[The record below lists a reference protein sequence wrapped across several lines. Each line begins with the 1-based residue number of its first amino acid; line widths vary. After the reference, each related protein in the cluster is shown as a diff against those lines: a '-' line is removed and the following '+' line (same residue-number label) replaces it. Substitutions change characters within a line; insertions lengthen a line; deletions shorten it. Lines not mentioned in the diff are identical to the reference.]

1 MATLPGTVPRMVR
14 PAPGQNYPR
23 TGFPLEVSTPLGQGR
38 VNQLGG
44 VFINGRPLPNHIRHK
59 IVEMAHHGIRPCVIS
74 RQLRVSHGCVSKILC
89 RYQETGSIRPGA
101 IGGSKPR
108 VATPDVEK
116 RIEEYKRENPG
127 MFSWEI
133 RDKLLKDGVCDRST
147 VPSGEA
153 SSVSSISRVLRA
165 RFGKKDDEDDCD
177 KKDEDGEKKTKHSID
192 GILGDKCNRTDDGSD
207 VDSEPD
213 LPLKRKQRRSRTT
226 FTAEQLEE
234 LEKAFER
241 THYPDIYT
249 REELAQRTKLT
260 EARVQ
265 VWFSNR
271 RARWRK
277 QAGANQLAAFNHLL
291 PGGFPP
297 TGMPT
302 LPTYQLPES
311 SYPSTTL
318 SQDGSSTL
326 HRPQPLPPSSMHQGG
341 LSADSSSAYGLSS
354 NRHSF
359 SSYSDTFMSPSAS
372 SNHMN
377 PVGNGLSPQLFL
389 QVSGIDGLAVA
400 VKIDKNSLIPS
411 KWAAV
416 ARCQDCNGILQR
428 SAVPTGAC
436 VHPNPITY
444 PDSTHFP
451 ITGSGKA
458 IHTQTGCCHC
468 LPARAALHRTTH
480 ADTMLTSDSPQ
491 LSERDKPGE
500 TPNCAAA
507 LPLASTLPLLFLA
520 NNPHLTPPPPP
531 CPPLILLPLSHTHTH
546 RLCLAKTILLESE
559 NLPFNLEEAL
569 VQVCAAQ
576 FHMGGS
582 ITYVEGTMEDSILIE
597 LTSSC
602 SQRSDT
608 IKSVDSLASS
618 QSYCP
623 PTYSATSYSVDPVT
637 AGYQYSQYS
646 QTAVDY
652 LAKNVSLSTQRRMK
666 LGDHSAVLGL
676 LQVET
681 GQAY

>member
-1 MATLPGTVPRMVR
+1 MLPTVLHQNCRMQSSLPGTVPRMMR

-108 VATPDVEK
+108 QVATPDVEK

-147 VPSGEA
+147 VPS
-153 SSVSSISRVLRA
+153 VSSISRVLRA
-165 RFGKKDDEDDCD
+165 RFGKKDDEEDCD

-192 GILGDKCNRTDDGSD
+192 GILGDKGSRMDEGSD
-207 VDSEPD
+207 VESEPD

-291 PGGFPP
+291 PGGFPGS
-297 TGMPT
+297 GMPT
-302 LPTYQLPES
+302 LPTYQLQDS
-311 SYPSTTL
+311 GYPTTTL
-318 SQDGSSTL
+318 SQDVSGTV
-326 HRPQPLPPSSMHQGG
+326 HRPQPLPPSTMHQGG
-341 LSADSSSAYGLSS
+341 LSGGDGSSAYGLSS
-354 NRHSF
+354 NRHGF
-359 SSYSDTFMSPSAS
+359 SSYSDSFMSPSAP

-377 PVGNGLSPQLFL
+377 PVSNGLSPQVMSILSNP
-389 QVSGIDGLAVA
+389 SGV
-400 VKIDKNSLIPS
+400 PS
-411 KWAAV
+411 
-416 ARCQDCNGILQR
+416 QSQHDFSISPL
-428 SAVPTGAC
+428 
-436 VHPNPITY
+436 H
-444 PDSTHFP
+444 
-451 ITGSGKA
+451 GS
-458 IHTQTGCCHC
+458 
-468 LPARAALHRTTH
+468 
-480 ADTMLTSDSPQ
+480 
-491 LSERDKPGE
+491 
-500 TPNCAAA
+500 
-507 LPLASTLPLLFLA
+507 
-520 NNPHLTPPPPP
+520 
-531 CPPLILLPLSHTHTH
+531 
-546 RLCLAKTILLESE
+546 LESS
-559 NLPFNLEEAL
+559 N
-569 VQVCAAQ
+569 
-576 FHMGGS
+576 S
-582 ITYVEGTMEDSILIE
+582 ISA
-597 LTSSC
+597 SC
-602 SQRSDT
+602 SQRSSDQS
-608 IKSVDSLASS
+608 IKTVDSMASS

-623 PTYSATSYSVDPVT
+623 PTYSTTSYSVDPVT
-637 AGYQYSQYS
+637 AGYQYSQYG

-652 LAKNVSLSTQRRMK
+652 LAKNVSLSSQRRMK